1 MFSAYRATVSILP
14 ENKKDCII
22 LQPWLSFNDYTF
34 LTVYFSDPIF
44 LQKLLRFHTC
54 LFNFNNYRR
63 KINAVI
69 YRNLKLFFQRVLEL
83 NSEGDCQFIESYVCS
98 ALCRVCDLPPDGAL
112 TLTF

>member
-44 LQKLLRFHTC
+44 CK
-54 LFNFNNYRR
+54 
-63 KINAVI
+63 
-69 YRNLKLFFQRVLEL
+69 
-83 NSEGDCQFIESYVCS
+83 SCS
-98 ALCRVCDLPPDGAL
+98 DFTPVYSISIAIGEK
-112 TLTF
+112 